1 MQRLSAWACR
11 ISLLLLPLS
20 LLTAQPSTPQGR
32 LRELQRAIEELRAQL
47 QQTQTRAQALQQ
59 QLAQQQRYTQLLE
72 RSIALLEQE
81 LHRTDDSI
89 GRLRREIEALLGVRA
104 ELSLQQ
110 QRLLR
115 QLYRVH
121 RTATAPGQLERLRV
135 YTRTLFRELGRRDAL
150 LSAQQDT
157 LQRLLER
164 LQELQQQRQ
173 QWLERR
179 REQYAERQRSI
190 QQQQQLLAQLQR
202 QQRQL
207 EQKLQQRRAEARAL
221 ERMVSRLARLETPP
235 RRVPEQA
242 SLVPVPLGSGQP
254 RFAPPVPIGRLLRGY
269 GRQRNPET
277 GIEWDNPGIDIAVE
291 RGTPVRAI
299 APGVVKTLT
308 WLPTYQ
314 YVLILEHAGGFRSV
328 YANLERV
335 NVVLGSSVTAGQIL
349 GSSGQTPE
357 GEGIHF
363 QLWQNRQ
370 RLDPLKWIR

>member
-1 MQRLSAWACR
+1 MRGLSAWACR
-11 ISLLLLPLS
+11 ISLLLL
-20 LLTAQPSTPQGR
+20 LLPRLAAQPSTPQER

-81 LHRTDDSI
+81 LRRTDDSI
-89 GRLRREIEALLGVRA
+89 GRLRREIEALLGTRA
-104 ELSLQQ
+104 KLSLQQ
-110 QRLLR
+110 QQLLR
-115 QLYRVH
+115 QLYRAH
-121 RTATAPGQLERLRV
+121 RTVTASEQLERLRV
-135 YTRTLFRELGRRDAL
+135 YTRSLFRELRRRDTL
-150 LSAQQDT
+150 LSTQQDT
-157 LQRLLER
+157 LQRLLGR

-190 QQQQQLLAQLQR
+190 QQQRQLLAQLQR

-207 EQKLQQRRAEARAL
+207 EQKLRQRRAEARAL

-254 RFAPPVPIGRLLRGY
+254 KFAPPVPIGRLLRGY

-335 NVVLGSSVTAGQIL
+335 NVALGSSVTAGQIL

-370 RLDPLKWIR
+370 RLDPLKWVR

>member
-1 MQRLSAWACR
+1 VRGLSAWACR

-20 LLTAQPSTPQGR
+20 MLAAQTSTPQER
-32 LRELQRAIEELRAQL
+32 LRELQRAIEELRVQL

-59 QLAQQQRYTQLLE
+59 QLTQQQRYTQLLE

-81 LHRTDDSI
+81 LRRADDSI
-89 GRLRREIEALLGVRA
+89 GRLRQEIEALLGTRA

-115 QLYRVH
+115 QLYRAH
-121 RTATAPGQLERLRV
+121 RTMTAPEQLERLRV
-135 YTRTLFRELGRRDAL
+135 YTRNLFRELGRRDAL

-157 LQRLLER
+157 LQRLLGR

-190 QQQQQLLAQLQR
+190 QQQQRLLAQLQR

-207 EQKLQQRRAEARAL
+207 EQRLQQRRAEARAL
-221 ERMVSRLARLETPP
+221 ERMVSRLARAETPP
-235 RRVPEQA
+235 RRAPEQA

-254 RFAPPVPIGRLLRGY
+254 KFTPPVPIGRLLRGY

-335 NVVLGSSVTAGQIL
+335 NVSLGSSVAAGQIL